1 MDKKF
6 FEKTFSE
13 KRMEKY
19 FKRHSNPEK
28 AMLHYQCNIELAE
41 AFYPCITTFE
51 VALRNA
57 IGRELAVL
65 FGRED
70 WYVLFSATSGLT
82 DLNKYITQANKQ
94 IAGRK
99 EYTSPSKIIAELTLG
114 FWVSLFN
121 VEYERVLWKSLR
133 KVFPNMP
140 KQERQR
146 KKVAPPLNRFR
157 TFRNRIFHHEPISWN
172 LERLQQIHAEILTIM
187 AWINRDIPVWLA
199 PFDRF
204 DNVCSHVE
212 KRLDNL

>member
-1 MDKKF
+1 MDKIF

-19 FKRHSNPEK
+19 FKRYADADK
-28 AMLHYQCNIELAE
+28 AMIHYQCNIELAE
-41 AFYPCITTFE
+41 AFYPCISTFE

-57 IGRELAVL
+57 VSRELAAL
-65 FGRED
+65 FARED
-70 WYVLFSATSGLT
+70 WYVQFAATPGLT

-99 EYTSPSKIIAELTLG
+99 EYTAPSKITAELTLG

-140 KQERQR
+140 KSERQR

-172 LERLQQIHAEILTIM
+172 LEMITVM
-187 AWINRDIPVWLA
+187 AWINKDIPVWFA

-204 DNVCSHVE
+204 DDVCNSVE
-212 KRLDNL
+212 KRLI

>member
-1 MDKKF
+1 MDRFF

-19 FKRHSNPEK
+19 FGRYVDPEK
-28 AMLHYQCNIELAE
+28 AMLHYQCNIELTE
-41 AFYPCITTFE
+41 AFYPCIAIFE

-57 IGRELAVL
+57 VGRELTAL

-70 WYVLFSATSGLT
+70 WYVLFATTPGLT

-121 VEYERVLWKSLR
+121 VEYERILWKSLR

-140 KQERQR
+140 KRERQR
-146 KKVAPPLNRFR
+146 KKVAPPLNHFR

-172 LERLQQIHAEILTIM
+172 TKKLQQIHAEMLTVM
-187 AWINRDIPVWLA
+187 MWMNRDIPAWLA
-199 PFDRF
+199 LFDRF
-204 DNVCSHVE
+204 DSVYNSVE
-212 KRLDNL
+212 KRLK

>member
-1 MDKKF
+1 MDRNS

-19 FKRHSNPEK
+19 FNRYSDPGK
-28 AMLHYQCNIELAE
+28 AILHYQCNIELAE
-41 AFYPCITTFE
+41 AFYPSITTFE

-57 IGRELAVL
+57 IGKELAVL

-70 WYVLFSATSGLT
+70 WYVLFTATSGLT

-99 EYTSPSKIIAELTLG
+99 EYTSSSKIIAELTLG

-121 VEYERVLWKSLR
+121 VEYERILWKNLR

-140 KQERQR
+140 KKDRQR
-146 KKVAPPLNRFR
+146 KKIAPPLNRFR

-172 LERLQQIHAEILTIM
+172 IERLRQIHAEMHTVM
-187 AWINRDIPVWLA
+187 MWINTDIPTWLA
-199 PFDRF
+199 TFDRF
-204 DNVCSHVE
+204 DSVYNSVE
-212 KRLDNL
+212 KKLR

>member
-1 MDKKF
+1 MDRKF
-6 FEKTFSE
+6 FEKIFSE

-19 FKRHSNPEK
+19 FNRYSDPRK

-41 AFYPCITTFE
+41 AFYPSIATFE

-57 IGRELAVL
+57 VGRELAVL

-70 WYVLFSATSGLT
+70 WYVLFTATPGLT

-99 EYTSPSKIIAELTLG
+99 EYISSSKIIAELTLG

-121 VEYERVLWKSLR
+121 VEYERILWKSLR

-140 KQERQR
+140 KKDRQR

-172 LERLQQIHAEILTIM
+172 LERLRQIHAEILTVM
-187 AWINRDIPVWLA
+187 MWINKDIPMWFA
-199 PFDRF
+199 TFDKF
-204 DNVCSHVE
+204 GNVCDSVE
-212 KRLDNL
+212 KRLR